1 MNIQIKYP
9 LNLCDRNKYF
19 NFNKKMMNIKKNGI
33 YFKYRESASLREKH
47 DSKSGTD
54 GSGWEVG
61 IESSQYSTSVSV
73 CSADASPYGLH

>member
-1 MNIQIKYP
+1 MWSKQIFLILIRKWW
-9 LNLCDRNKYF
+9 
-19 NFNKKMMNIKKNGI
+19 ISKNGI